1 MHIPDRNRNT
11 DSMPTE
17 PSLPGPDGIIS
28 NCAICG
34 DKATGKH
41 YGASSCDGCKG
52 FFRRSIRKSHVYTC
66 RFSRQCVV
74 DKDKRNQCR
83 FCRLNKC
90 FRAGMK
96 KEAVQNE
103 RDRISSRRSI
113 SDSQDLPTITILAQA
128 ESLSHQSTTPVGIAD
143 LSEQKSATVG
153 DICDSMRQQLL
164 VLVEWAKYI
173 PTFGEL
179 PLDDQVSLLRAH
191 AGEHLLLGV
200 AKRSMPFKDFLL
212 LGNGCVIHRDSP
224 EPEICRVANR
234 VLDELVRPFQEIQI
248 DDNEFAALKAIV
260 FFDPDFPSKLG
271 PNPSLASLRYPSV
284 TTIPAPMFCYSL
296 PFLSPS
302 LNPSFCTSCQSLTII
317 IPSIP
322 LISAI
327 PSMIFPFLFIY
338 LFILCCPVPQSC
350 PISLP
355 RLNATPLPCF
365 AFHSADA
372 KSLRDPSK
380 IKTMRLQVQMSLE
393 DYINDRQYDSRGR
406 FGELLLLLPTLQ
418 SITWQMIEQLQFIKF
433 CGLAKIDN
441 LLHEM
446 LLGGLA
452 TEPTHLHHSAH
463 TQLAQDPVTGHT
475 LVISTMP
482 VNHTPQIASPD
493 TPIPSPPQ
501 GPAPEMYKHFPQPV
515 CPPAS
520 PSPSAQ
526 TDP

>member
-1 MHIPDRNRNT
+1 MEVANYSEGLDPSYSTLGFENAEVLYAGG

-17 PSLPGPDGIIS
+17 PSHSGPDGLNA

-103 RDRISSRRSI
+103 RDRISSRRVI
-113 SDSQDLPTITILAQA
+113 PDSQDLPPITVLAQA
-128 ESLSHQSTTPVGIAD
+128 ESLSQQIITPVGLVD
-143 LSEQKSATVG
+143 VSNVKSATVG
-153 DICDSMRQQLL
+153 DVCDSMRQQLL

-173 PTFGEL
+173 PSFGEL

-212 LGNGCVIHRDSP
+212 LGNGCVIHRNGP
-224 EPEICRVANR
+224 EPEICRVASR
-234 VLDELVRPFQEIQI
+234 ILDELVQPFQDIQI
-248 DDNEFAALKAIV
+248 DDNEYAALKAIV
-260 FFDPDFPSKLG
+260 FFDPD
-271 PNPSLASLRYPSV
+271 
-284 TTIPAPMFCYSL
+284 
-296 PFLSPS
+296 
-302 LNPSFCTSCQSLTII
+302 
-317 IPSIP
+317 
-322 LISAI
+322 
-327 PSMIFPFLFIY
+327 
-338 LFILCCPVPQSC
+338 
-350 PISLP
+350 
-355 RLNATPLPCF
+355 
-365 AFHSADA
+365 A
-372 KSLRDPSK
+372 KSLRDPTK

-418 SITWQMIEQLQFIKF
+418 SITWQMIEQLQFIKL

-441 LLHEM
+441 LLQEM
-446 LLGGLA
+446 LLGGQTYIKITKCSNMVSA
-452 TEPTHLHHSAH
+452 HSA
-463 TQLAQDPVTGHT
+463 
-475 LVISTMP
+475 
-482 VNHTPQIASPD
+482 ASPE

-501 GPAPEMYKHFPQPV
+501 GPTTEMYKHFPQPH

-520 PSPSAQ
+520 PSPSTQ

>member
-1 MHIPDRNRNT
+1 MHITEENRRKA

-17 PSLPGPDGIIS
+17 PGVPGPDGVSS

-52 FFRRSIRKSHVYTC
+52 FFRRSIRKSHIYTC
-66 RFSRQCVV
+66 RFSRQCIV

-103 RDRISSRRSI
+103 RDRISSRRTI
-113 SDSQDLPTITILAQA
+113 QDQSQDLPPITVLAQA
-128 ESLSHQSTTPVGIAD
+128 ESLSQQITAPVVLGD
-143 LSEQKSATVG
+143 LAEQKSASVV
-153 DICDSMRQQLL
+153 DVCDSMRQQLL

-173 PTFGEL
+173 PAFGEL

-212 LGNGCVIHRDSP
+212 LGNGCVIHRNSP
-224 EPEICRVANR
+224 ESEISRVANR
-234 VLDELVRPFQEIQI
+234 VLDELVRPFQDIQI
-248 DDNEFAALKAIV
+248 DENEYAALKAIV
-260 FFDPDFPSKLG
+260 FFDPD
-271 PNPSLASLRYPSV
+271 
-284 TTIPAPMFCYSL
+284 
-296 PFLSPS
+296 
-302 LNPSFCTSCQSLTII
+302 
-317 IPSIP
+317 
-322 LISAI
+322 
-327 PSMIFPFLFIY
+327 
-338 LFILCCPVPQSC
+338 
-350 PISLP
+350 
-355 RLNATPLPCF
+355 
-365 AFHSADA
+365 A

-380 IKTMRLQVQMSLE
+380 IKAMRLQVQMSLE

-418 SITWQMIEQLQFIKF
+418 SITWQMIEQLQFIKL

-441 LLHEM
+441 LLQEM
-446 LLGGLA
+446 LLGGFA
-452 TEPTHLHHSAH
+452 TESAHLHHSAH

-482 VNHTPQIASPD
+482 ATHTPQIASPD

-501 GPAPEMYKHFPQPV
+501 GPAADMYKAFSAPL
-515 CPPAS
+515 CPAAS

-526 TDP
+526 PES

>member
-1 MHIPDRNRNT
+1 MKYPPSSQSRSLLEMEVANYCEGLDPSYSTLGFENAEVLYGG

-17 PSLPGPDGIIS
+17 AGVPGPDGMSS

-52 FFRRSIRKSHVYTC
+52 FFRRSIRKNHIYTC
-66 RFSRQCVV
+66 RFSRQCIV

-103 RDRISSRRSI
+103 RDRISSRRTI
-113 SDSQDLPTITILAQA
+113 QNQSQDIPPITVLAQA
-128 ESLSHQSTTPVGIAD
+128 ESLSQQITAPVVLGD
-143 LSEQKSATVG
+143 LAEQKSASVV
-153 DICDSMRQQLL
+153 DVCDSMRQQLL

-173 PTFGEL
+173 PAFGEL

-212 LGNGCVIHRDSP
+212 LGNGCVIHRNNT

-234 VLDELVRPFQEIQI
+234 VLDELVQPFQDIQI
-248 DDNEFAALKAIV
+248 DENEYAALKAIV
-260 FFDPDFPSKLG
+260 FFDPD
-271 PNPSLASLRYPSV
+271 
-284 TTIPAPMFCYSL
+284 
-296 PFLSPS
+296 
-302 LNPSFCTSCQSLTII
+302 
-317 IPSIP
+317 
-322 LISAI
+322 
-327 PSMIFPFLFIY
+327 
-338 LFILCCPVPQSC
+338 
-350 PISLP
+350 
-355 RLNATPLPCF
+355 
-365 AFHSADA
+365 A

-380 IKTMRLQVQMSLE
+380 IKAMRHQVQMSLE

-418 SITWQMIEQLQFIKF
+418 SITWQMIEQLQFIKL

-441 LLHEM
+441 LLQEM
-446 LLGGLA
+446 LLGG
-452 TEPTHLHHSAH
+452 EPAASNPSEYGLTFSYTPSFSSSSGQH
-463 TQLAQDPVTGHT
+463 TVYVKYQFKGR
-475 LVISTMP
+475 
-482 VNHTPQIASPD
+482 
-493 TPIPSPPQ
+493 
-501 GPAPEMYKHFPQPV
+501 GPKEHY
-515 CPPAS
+515 
-520 PSPSAQ
+520 
-526 TDP
+526 

>member
-1 MHIPDRNRNT
+1 MEVANYCEGLDPSYSTLGFENADVLYGG

-17 PSLPGPDGIIS
+17 PGVPGPDGMIS

-52 FFRRSIRKSHVYTC
+52 FFRRSIRKNHVYTC
-66 RFSRQCVV
+66 RFSRQCIV

-103 RDRISSRRSI
+103 RDRISSRRTI
-113 SDSQDLPTITILAQA
+113 QEQSQDVPPITILAQA
-128 ESLSHQSTTPVGIAD
+128 ESLSQQITAPVVLRD
-143 LSEQKSATVG
+143 LAEQKSASVS
-153 DICDSMRQQLL
+153 DVCDSMRQQLL

-173 PTFGEL
+173 PAFGEL

-212 LGNGCVIHRDSP
+212 LGNGYVIHRNSP
-224 EPEICRVANR
+224 EAEVSRVANR
-234 VLDELVRPFQEIQI
+234 VLDELVQPFQDIQI
-248 DDNEFAALKAIV
+248 DENEYAALKAIV
-260 FFDPDFPSKLG
+260 FFDPD
-271 PNPSLASLRYPSV
+271 
-284 TTIPAPMFCYSL
+284 
-296 PFLSPS
+296 
-302 LNPSFCTSCQSLTII
+302 
-317 IPSIP
+317 
-322 LISAI
+322 
-327 PSMIFPFLFIY
+327 
-338 LFILCCPVPQSC
+338 
-350 PISLP
+350 
-355 RLNATPLPCF
+355 
-365 AFHSADA
+365 A

-380 IKTMRLQVQMSLE
+380 IKAMRLQVQMSLE

-418 SITWQMIEQLQFIKF
+418 SITWQMIEQLQFIKL

-441 LLHEM
+441 LLQEM
-446 LLGGLA
+446 LLGGFAAESGHLG
-452 TEPTHLHHSAH
+452 HLHHSAH

-475 LVISTMP
+475 LVISAMP
-482 VNHTPQIASPD
+482 VTHTAQLASPD

-501 GPAPEMYKHFPQPV
+501 GPDLY
-515 CPPAS
+515 S

-526 TDP
+526 PDS

>member
-1 MHIPDRNRNT
+1 MKY
-11 DSMPTE
+11 
-17 PSLPGPDGIIS
+17 PSVPQSKSLLDMEVANYCEGLDPSYSTLGFENAEVLCGGGDGVSS

-66 RFSRQCVV
+66 RFSRQCIV

-113 SDSQDLPTITILAQA
+113 PDSQDLPPITILAQA
-128 ESLSHQSTTPVGIAD
+128 ESLAQQVIAPVGLTDI
-143 LSEQKSATVG
+143 SEQKSATVG
-153 DICDSMRQQLL
+153 DVCDSMRQQLL

-173 PTFGEL
+173 PAFGEL

-212 LGNGCVIHRDSP
+212 LGSGCVIHRNSP
-224 EPEICRVANR
+224 EQEMFKVANR
-234 VLDELVRPFQEIQI
+234 VLGELVHPFQDIQI
-248 DDNEFAALKAIV
+248 DDNEYAALKAIV
-260 FFDPDFPSKLG
+260 FFDPD
-271 PNPSLASLRYPSV
+271 
-284 TTIPAPMFCYSL
+284 
-296 PFLSPS
+296 
-302 LNPSFCTSCQSLTII
+302 
-317 IPSIP
+317 
-322 LISAI
+322 
-327 PSMIFPFLFIY
+327 
-338 LFILCCPVPQSC
+338 
-350 PISLP
+350 
-355 RLNATPLPCF
+355 
-365 AFHSADA
+365 A

-380 IKTMRLQVQMSLE
+380 IKAIRLQVQMSLE

-418 SITWQMIEQLQFIKF
+418 SITWQMIEQLQFIKL

-446 LLGGLA
+446 LLGGL
-452 TEPTHLHHSAH
+452 TSEPTHLHHPTH
-463 TQLAQDPVTGHT
+463 TQLAQDPLTGHT

-482 VNHTPQIASPD
+482 VTHIASPD
-493 TPIPSPPQ
+493 TPIPSPTPQ
-501 GPAPEMYKHFPQPV
+501 RSTNT
-515 CPPAS
+515 S
-520 PSPSAQ
+520 PSPSVLQPAPHPPHRQ
-526 TDP
+526 ISDLHSVRERGTGTVSSKHAWSWCKDYETSLFR

>member
-1 MHIPDRNRNT
+1 MKYLATPQNKSLLDMEVANYCDCLDPSYSTLGFDNAEVLYGE
-11 DSMPTE
+11 SMPTE
-17 PSLPGPDGIIS
+17 ASLPGPDGANT

-52 FFRRSIRKSHVYTC
+52 FFRRSIRKSHIYTC
-66 RFSRQCVV
+66 RFSRQCIV

-103 RDRISSRRSI
+103 RDRISSRRSM
-113 SDSQDLPTITILAQA
+113 SDSQDIPPITVLAQA
-128 ESLSHQSTTPVGIAD
+128 ESLSQQISVPVGIAD
-143 LSEQKSATVG
+143 ITKQKTATVG
-153 DICDSMRQQLL
+153 DVCESMRQQLL

-173 PTFGEL
+173 PSFGEL
-179 PLDDQVSLLRAH
+179 LLDDQVSLLRAH

-212 LGNGCVIHRDSP
+212 LGNGCVIHRNSP
-224 EPEICRVANR
+224 EPEMCRVANR
-234 VLDELVRPFQEIQI
+234 VLDELVLPFQDIQM
-248 DDNEFAALKAIV
+248 DDTEYAALKAIV
-260 FFDPDFPSKLG
+260 FFDPD
-271 PNPSLASLRYPSV
+271 
-284 TTIPAPMFCYSL
+284 
-296 PFLSPS
+296 
-302 LNPSFCTSCQSLTII
+302 
-317 IPSIP
+317 
-322 LISAI
+322 
-327 PSMIFPFLFIY
+327 
-338 LFILCCPVPQSC
+338 
-350 PISLP
+350 
-355 RLNATPLPCF
+355 
-365 AFHSADA
+365 A

-380 IKTMRLQVQMSLE
+380 IKATRLRVQMSLE

-418 SITWQMIEQLQFIKF
+418 SITWQMIEQLQFIKL

-446 LLGGLA
+446 LLGGL
-452 TEPTHLHHSAH
+452 TSEPTHLHHPAH
-463 TQLAQDPVTGHT
+463 SQLTQDPATGHT
-475 LVISTMP
+475 LLISTMP
-482 VNHTPQIASPD
+482 ITHMPQISSPD

-501 GPAPEMYKHFPQPV
+501 GQAPEMYKHFPQPS
-515 CPPAS
+515 CPPTS

-526 TDP
+526 ADH